1 MASQLPFDPL
11 VASASDLQKLLDAGK
26 VTSEDLVNVYL
37 DQIMKHNHFGMR
49 LNAIIATV
57 DRDLALEAAR
67 ALDLERRSSGKRG
80 PLHGIPIVLK
90 DSISTPSVGLP
101 TTCGSFAL
109 VGANATKDA
118 VITERLLKAGA
129 LIIGKNNLSEWAAWK
144 ESMMTAGWSAVGGQ
158 TQSPYVRG
166 GVAPNAVCLGH
177 STPAGSSSGSA
188 ASVAAGFAPISIAT
202 ESDGSLICPSG
213 RGAVYGLKLTIGS
226 VPVDGCLANSKWIA
240 GNGAMAKSTL
250 DVSDAVSALL
260 ETDNLS
266 PHLSGSWEGLK
277 VGVVDFSVWKPTPA
291 FVEEHDSYFK
301 QQDEL
306 LEHAL
311 AKIAADGAK
320 IVRDVNLITPAEI
333 VIDTP
338 YSDFGSISGY
348 EARQGFSKFMA
359 GFEGTKVK
367 TVEDLIQ
374 FNLDNAA
381 FELPPEHPGQQ
392 RIIASAKSLLTV
404 EDFEKYSVQV
414 RSTAAKAVE
423 ALLKTHDI
431 DVVIGSSDA
440 RLAGVAAA
448 AGFPIGNVPLGFADF
463 NGRAIGLSVLA
474 PTGQELT
481 ILKVMSAWERSLP
494 DARMPPPLLV
504 NWDRVAAKVGQERVI
519 CDITQNAGGRFT
531 TATSER
537 GETAAP
543 EIVAPAETTSPER
556 IISEGA
562 TCVSDLAENKSG
574 REIAGWSGDGH
585 KDGDLMMGW
594 YCIHLERKYAE
605 AIDSYFIAL
614 GETPDSIQAPAISI
628 FAHLAQILGRER
640 HASSELLSLVS
651 KV

>member
-1 MASQLPFDPL
+1 MASNLPFDPL
-11 VASASDLQKLLDAGK
+11 AASASDLQKLLDAGK
-26 VTSEDLVNVYL
+26 LTSEDLVNVYL

-49 LNAIIATV
+49 LNAIIATL
-57 DRDLALEAAR
+57 DRDSALEAAR

-80 PLHGIPIVLK
+80 PLHGIPVVIK

-101 TTCGSFAL
+101 TTCGSYAL

-118 VITERLLKAGA
+118 VVTERLLKAGA

-166 GVAPNAVCLGH
+166 GVTPNAVCLGH

-202 ESDGSLICPSG
+202 ESDGSLICPAG

-260 ETDNLS
+260 QTDNFS

-277 VGVVDFSVWKPTPA
+277 VGVVDFSIWKPTPA
-291 FVEEHDSYFK
+291 FVEEHDK
-301 QQDEL
+301 
-306 LEHAL
+306 HAL

-320 IVRDVNLITPAEI
+320 VVRDVKLITPAE
-333 VIDTP
+333 VVVGTP

-381 FELPPEHPGQQ
+381 LELPPEHPGQQ
-392 RIIASAKSLLTV
+392 RIIASAKSPLTA

-423 ALLKTHDI
+423 KLLKTHDI

-448 AGFPIGNVPLGFADF
+448 AGFPLGNVPLGFADF

-474 PTGQELT
+474 PAGQELT

-504 NWDRVAAKVGQERVI
+504 NWDKVV
-519 CDITQNAGGRFT
+519 
-531 TATSER
+531 
-537 GETAAP
+537 
-543 EIVAPAETTSPER
+543 
-556 IISEGA
+556 
-562 TCVSDLAENKSG
+562 
-574 REIAGWSGDGH
+574 DGT
-585 KDGDLMMGW
+585 
-594 YCIHLERKYAE
+594 Y
-605 AIDSYFIAL
+605 
-614 GETPDSIQAPAISI
+614 
-628 FAHLAQILGRER
+628 
-640 HASSELLSLVS
+640 S
-651 KV
+651 KL